1 MLPACL
7 HIRHPSATL
16 SDILSPSLSLGD
28 SLSVPRKWL
37 AVDEHISKLGNIQG
51 PFGHFFG
58 HPLGETCC
66 VC

>member
-37 AVDEHISKLGNIQG
+37 AVDEHISKLGNI
-51 PFGHFFG
+51 
-58 HPLGETCC
+58 
-66 VC
+66 